1 MQISSSSTPRLW
13 RTEDSATSSV
23 SAASR
28 TGITT
33 LTSRPATRHTLLDP
47 HFRASVQSSGLRGEA
62 ICQEERIS
70 ELQGKTYGLKAS
82 ELRRLRNL
90 HKRRLPRS
98 ALVSAEFA
106 RRLSELSSE
115 LGRRIGVLVS
125 RAGRVEY
132 VTVGDALGI
141 ELPDFRR
148 VRGGTGRLRGLR
160 FIHTHLGGDGLTRD
174 DLTDLSLLRLGILV
188 GGDGLPRAV
197 DYASLHPPDDSD
209 KLVDR
214 HEPIHPARLDFDF
227 LEWIEDLEERFGQ
240 AQRGIEVQAGA
251 ERAVLV
257 GVAVGRDPDAED
269 RLAEMHELAETAGVA
284 IVDCVSQ
291 RRGKADPRY
300 LVGKGKIRDIVI
312 RAWQRGAS
320 LVLFDRDLTPTQL
333 RHITDLVEE
342 RIVDRTQLILDIFAQ
357 HARSKE
363 GRLQVELAQLRY
375 RLPRLTG
382 KGESM
387 SRLAGGIGGRG
398 PGESKLE
405 VDRRRVRDRIK
416 HLERGQ
422 ATVSRQRAT
431 QRSRRSREGLPVLS
445 IVGYTNSGKSTLLN
459 RLTNSDVLTADKLF
473 ATVDPSSRRLRFP
486 HERDVIVTD
495 TVGFIRDLPP
505 DLIAGFKA
513 TLEEIREARVLLH
526 VVDASSPCAEEHVAA
541 VREIL
546 EELGL
551 SDKPECLVLNK
562 CDLLDPEEAEILAR
576 RLRGVAVSAQS
587 GAGVEDLLR
596 RIEPLLFREDAMLG
610 ELHIAS
616 GT

>member
-1 MQISSSSTPRLW
+1 M
-13 RTEDSATSSV
+13 
-23 SAASR
+23 
-28 TGITT
+28 
-33 LTSRPATRHTLLDP
+33 
-47 HFRASVQSSGLRGEA
+47 SGGV
-62 ICQEERIS
+62 IS
-70 ELQGKTYGLKAS
+70 ELYGHTYGLKAS

-90 HKRRLPRS
+90 YKRRLPRS
-98 ALVSAEFA
+98 ALVSPEFA
-106 RRLSELSSE
+106 RQLSELSSE
-115 LGRRIGVLVS
+115 LGRRIGALVS
-125 RAGRVEY
+125 RGGRVEY
-132 VTVGDALGI
+132 VAVGDALGI

-160 FIHTHLGGDGLTRD
+160 FIHTHLAGEGLTRD
-174 DLTDLSLLRLGILV
+174 DLTDLSLLRLDASVAIRV
-188 GGDGLPRAV
+188 GEDGLPRDV
-197 DYASLHPPDDSD
+197 DYASLRPLDGSD
-209 KLVDR
+209 ELVDR
-214 HEPIHPARLDFDF
+214 HPRVHPARLDFDF
-227 LEWIEDLEERFGQ
+227 LDWIDELEERFGQ
-240 AQRGIEVQAGA
+240 AQRGIAVDAG
-251 ERAVLV
+251 ERAILV
-257 GVAVGRDPDAED
+257 GVAVGRDPDAD
-269 RLAEMHELAETAGVA
+269 QRLEEMRELARSAGVA
-284 IVDCVSQ
+284 IVECVSQ
-291 RRGKADPRY
+291 SRSRPDPRY

-375 RLPRLTG
+375 RLPRLAG

-416 HLERGQ
+416 QLERGL
-422 ATVSRQRAT
+422 ATVAKQRAT

-445 IVGYTNSGKSTLLN
+445 IVGYTNAGKSTLLN
-459 RLTNSDVLTADKLF
+459 RLTNSDVVVEDKLF

-486 HERDVIVTD
+486 RERDVIVTD

-526 VVDASSPCAEEHVAA
+526 VVDATSPFAEDQIAA

-546 EELGL
+546 EGLEL

-562 CDLLDPEEAEILAR
+562 CDLLDSAEAARLAR
-576 RLRGVAVSAQS
+576 RLGGVAVSARS
-587 GAGVEDLLR
+587 GDGVEELLHR
-596 RIEPLLFREDAMLG
+596 LEPRMFGDDASLDHAPATRVATG
-610 ELHIAS
+610 A
-616 GT
+616 